1 MGGGE
6 VSEIFLSLI
15 KKIGIVL
22 ASFFI
27 TFDLYPKF
35 YLFFPLNK
43 KSFLFQ
49 QSTISTITIKK
60 NILHKVL
67 GKRIFKGGG
76 RIKTKHISLIIPHSC
91 RIYYVAKSGIIY

>member
-1 MGGGE
+1 VGWGVGGGE

-43 KSFLFQ
+43 KSFPFSAINNQ
-49 QSTISTITIKK
+49 HNNHKK
-60 NILHKVL
+60 TFYTKCWEN
-67 GKRIFKGGG
+67 GFKGGG
-76 RIKTKHISLIIPHSC
+76 
-91 RIYYVAKSGIIY
+91 G

>member
-1 MGGGE
+1 MGWGVGGGE

-76 RIKTKHISLIIPHSC
+76 
-91 RIYYVAKSGIIY
+91 G